1 MIESM
6 TLILVA
12 LAPSIGALVSII
24 LMVVG
29 IIKEFKQLRTDVKDD
44 KTINAIYR
52 DNKHV
57 NAMHKAEMEKIAEL
71 TEQVQTL
78 AVSNAQLAQKLQ
90 QFIDENK
97 ED

>member
-1 MIESM
+1 MFESIYV
-6 TLILVA
+6 TIVA
-12 LAPSIGALVSII
+12 LMPSLGAIVAVIMMAYS
-24 LMVVG
+24 V
-29 IIKEFKQLRTDVKDD
+29 IKEFRSLKAMVKDD

-57 NAMHKAEMEKIAEL
+57 NAMHKAEMEKIDEL
-71 TEQVQTL
+71 TEQLRAL
-78 AVSNAQLAQKLQ
+78 AVSNSQLAQKLQ